1 MGAFR
6 LTPPLPVIIFPIFY
20 EEKEK
25 KKTRSL
31 GWPGVLPSPWRHLT
45 VSALPLSLISTQP
58 VAVGTFTE
66 SGKATAMMAL
76 PPGSALK
83 MRGAKTTPFLE

>member
-6 LTPPLPVIIFPIFY
+6 LPPPLPAIIFPIFY
-20 EEKEK
+20 EEKERK
-25 KKTRSL
+25 NTQSL
-31 GWPGVLPSPWRHLT
+31 GWPRVFPSPWRHLT
-45 VSALPLSLISTQP
+45 VSALPPSLIFTQP

-66 SGKATAMMAL
+66 SGKVTAMMAL
-76 PPGSALK
+76 LPGSALK